1 MTERSKWAN
10 ADFWFSIVLYILI
23 TCITL
28 FVLLPLLN
36 VLSSSF
42 SSPYLVAQGH
52 IWFWPQALTLQSY
65 GKVFENASVW
75 IGYRNTLLY
84 TALGTSINVILT
96 VLAAYPLSRSDLR
109 GGKAILGLLIFTMYF
124 QGGIIPTYLVVKQLG
139 MVNTVWAMVLPGAI
153 NTFNLIVMRTYFMST
168 LPKELQESAF
178 IDGCTNVRYLWS
190 IVLPVCKPILAVI
203 ALYYSVHHWNDFFQA
218 LIYLSDAKRYPLQ
231 LVLRDILISSKVDDF
246 ATLDNGFTDRLFQAE
261 GIKYAMIVVASLP
274 MLVLYPFLQ
283 RYFVKGAL
291 VGSVKG

>member
-1 MTERSKWAN
+1 MTTRSRWLDS
-10 ADFWFSIVLYILI
+10 DFWFTVILYMFV

-42 SSPYLVAQGH
+42 SNPSLVAQGK
-52 IWFWPQALTLQSY
+52 IIFWPEQWTLQSY
-65 GKVFENASVW
+65 AKVFANNSVW
-75 IGYRNTLLY
+75 SGYGNTLLY
-84 TALGTSINVILT
+84 TALGTCINLVLT
-96 VLAAYPLSRSDLR
+96 VLAAYPLSRIDLK
-109 GGKAILGLLIFTMYF
+109 GGKIILGLLIFTMYF
-124 QGGIIPTYLVVKQLG
+124 HGGMIPTYLVVKQLG

-153 NTFNLIVMRTYFMST
+153 STFNLIVMRTYFLNT

-178 IDGCTNVRYLWS
+178 IDGCSNTRYLWS
-190 IVLPVCKPILAVI
+190 IVIPICKPILAVI
-203 ALYYSVHHWNDFFQA
+203 ALYYAVHHWNDFFQA
-218 LIYLSDAKRYPLQ
+218 LIYLSDPKKYPLQ
-231 LVLRDILISSKVDDF
+231 LVLRDILIASKVDDF

-261 GIKYAMIVVASLP
+261 GIKYAIIIVASLP
-274 MLVLYPFLQ
+274 MLILYPFMQ